1 MVTLRSTQKLLRRV
15 GVSPKIA
22 VTPPTTVLGDWY
34 GNLLYSR
41 PQQLVVCIN
50 ERSLLLVLLPARDLK
65 NIGPRLRASVISLL
79 ARIGIR
85 EASLEAE
92 ARAMETFAFGP
103 TANRRVLGC
112 LNEAMFALC
121 DAFENSRFSSFVELE
136 DHFSEFIY
144 RTTDY
149 QHPRKLAA
157 ELFSAVGTA
166 TDGTPT
172 RPH

>member
-22 VTPPTTVLGDWY
+22 IAPPTTVLGDWY

-65 NIGPRLRASVISLL
+65 HIGPRLRASVISLL
-79 ARIGIR
+79 ARIGVG
-85 EASLEAE
+85 EAALAAE
-92 ARAMETFAFGP
+92 ARAMEEFAFGP
-103 TANRRVLGC
+103 TANRRVVGC

-121 DAFENSRFSSFVELE
+121 HEFENPRFSSFVELE
-136 DHFSEFIY
+136 DYFSEFIY

-149 QHPRKLAA
+149 QHPRELAA
-157 ELFSAVGTA
+157 ELFVAAGAEATGAAVRA
-166 TDGTPT
+166 
-172 RPH
+172 H